1 MGVAIIPNF
10 NANRIA
16 FLSDDAI
23 EVEYSTDGGNTWTSC
38 ANHEINVNLTT
49 LFKVMPT
56 AYSIGNKRAVGA
68 KASTNDKLR
77 ITFTSRSD
85 NHTFLYCN
93 IRKIFLYVT
102 TEGATG
108 SKVLVEKATLGAP
121 DTFTTVKESRLEGWS
136 GWNEINTTL
145 TFGGNPA
152 NQPTQAKKLRFT
164 FSIAGLNATYSNAL
178 TVFGMYFMG
187 ENCWASSSILAQTGH
202 MYEIKSDK
210 SCVFP
215 GNIKTNSNFIGN
227 LSGNATND
235 GNGNNIVNTYLK
247 KEDTPIV
254 VSDTE
259 PTNSNVSIWVDI
271 S

>member
-1 MGVAIIPNF
+1 
-10 NANRIA
+10 
-16 FLSDDAI
+16 
-23 EVEYSTDGGNTWTSC
+23 
-38 ANHEINVNLTT
+38 
-49 LFKVMPT
+49 
-56 AYSIGNKRAVGA
+56 
-68 KASTNDKLR
+68 
-77 ITFTSRSD
+77 
-85 NHTFLYCN
+85 
-93 IRKIFLYVT
+93 
-102 TEGATG
+102 
-108 SKVLVEKATLGAP
+108 
-121 DTFTTVKESRLEGWS
+121 
-136 GWNEINTTL
+136 
-145 TFGGNPA
+145 
-152 NQPTQAKKLRFT
+152 
-164 FSIAGLNATYSNAL
+164 
-178 TVFGMYFMG
+178 
-187 ENCWASSSILAQTGH
+187 